1 MKIFT
6 NKSIWKKIAMVLVII
21 ILFQAFATNPAFAK
35 KESGGDVIEG
45 GGKLIGPIFSL
56 LVTMGDG
63 ILNILHSSIMKIDE
77 SLIEVDNEA
86 SWWDTLKTIIS
97 VIVTAACIIGA
108 IVLSGGIATIL
119 AWTAVV
125 QIVGST
131 LLGTNVM
138 VKLGEKV
145 GYSVMSMFDED
156 ALPSTLYLPA
166 YSYSP
171 EEIFKGNILLFNVN
185 FFREPIKIEA
195 SKKTVE
201 DGDQKGKEIIDHYY
215 YKNEKGEEVVT
226 SNQDSATILQST
238 VSSWYNAI
246 RNICLVLMLSV
257 LVYIGIRILLSTV
270 ASDKAKYQTML
281 KDWAVGLCLLFLMH
295 YIMAF
300 SVTLVEKL
308 TNIVDSSLEDN
319 KYMAVIPYTDEIKDS
334 LKELD
339 MEEKL
344 RVDKDDAKQGYAW
357 PSNLM
362 GYLRLKSQLNTH
374 GWQYVGE
381 AIMFLTLVGFT
392 ILFTF
397 TYFRRLLHMTFLTII
412 APLVALTYCIDKLND
427 GQAQGFNKWLKEYI
441 FNLLIQPIHLLLY
454 YILVTS
460 TFQLMGEN
468 IIYSMVALAFM
479 LPAEK
484 LLRSLFGFEKA
495 QTAPAIGPAGA
506 MMASSVLSSLLR
518 KPKGGGK
525 DKGGAGDDSSDPGKP
540 PRTEDNNPIE
550 AFPDEG
556 NDTEDTPRLEE
567 ENGDT
572 DRDPALDRYREEGY
586 EQNEEGEYRNPYT
599 GEYDPTYDPHD
610 DESYSQVEGGDTGEE
625 EPENLPPRTRERIDE
640 PEDDNDEDEEDDDE
654 LSRFGRMRRAAGR
667 YTHAYGAVAKSMAR
681 KAPKAIAKK
690 GIRMAAGI
698 GTGALAAGAAG
709 SIAMM
714 TGDGS
719 NVAKST
725 AAAALGGY
733 AIGSGTAQKP
743 QMKSEYKEVY
753 DQAYNSKEY
762 KDDAMNTYVSKYMKD
777 PKNRAYFEESLGNKE
792 EAKQMMKKGGEVE
805 QYLRNGITD
814 RKEMK
819 ALHKLQKE
827 NVVTDTKQ
835 AIAVAQLGKM
845 VDSDTNKMKQE
856 DRAQWQARFEGMAE
870 KSGVKNKK
878 TFAEKRLAEVDKY
891 YKFKN
896 S

>member
-6 NKSIWKKIAMVLVII
+6 NKSIWKKIAIVLVII
-21 ILFQAFATNPAFAK
+21 ILFQACATNPAFAK

-63 ILNILHSSIMKIDE
+63 ILNVLHSSIMKIDA
-77 SLIEVDNEA
+77 SLIEVDNQA

-108 IVLSGGIATIL
+108 IMLSGGVALLLGGIAAVEIL
-119 AWTAVV
+119 GA
-125 QIVGST
+125 T
-131 LLGTNVM
+131 LLGTNIM
-138 VKLGEKV
+138 VNLGDSI
-145 GYSVMSMFDED
+145 GYSVMSMFDEE

-195 SKKTVE
+195 KKE
-201 DGDQKGKEIIDHYY
+201 AIKDGDQAGEEIIDYYY

-226 SNQDSATILQST
+226 SNQDSATILQGT

-270 ASDKAKYQTML
+270 ASDKAKYRTML

-308 TNIVDSSLEDN
+308 TNVVDSSLEDN
-319 KYMAVIPYTDEIKDS
+319 KYIAVIPYTDEIEDS
-334 LKELD
+334 LEELG
-339 MEEKL
+339 MEEDL
-344 RVDKDDAKQGYAW
+344 RVDNNDKKQGYAW

-362 GYLRLKSQLNTH
+362 GYLRLKAQLNTH
-374 GWQYVGE
+374 GWQYIGE
-381 AIMFLTLVGFT
+381 AIMFITLVGFT

-397 TYFRRLLHMTFLTII
+397 TYFKRLLHMTFLTII

-468 IIYSMVALAFM
+468 IIYSIVALGFM

-484 LLRSLFGFEKA
+484 VLRSLFGFEKA

-506 MMASSVLSSLLR
+506 MMASSVLSGLLR
-518 KPKGGGK
+518 KPKSGGK
-525 DKGGAGDDSSDPGKP
+525 DKGGSGDDSSDPGKP
-540 PRTEDNNPIE
+540 PRTEDSNPVD

-556 NDTEDTPRLEE
+556 DDTEDTPRLEAGNE
-567 ENGDT
+567 E
-572 DRDPALDRYREEGY
+572 PILDQYQAEGY
-586 EQNEEGEYRNPYT
+586 DQNENGEYRNPYT
-599 GEYDPTYDPHD
+599 GEYDPTYDPHND
-610 DESYSQVEGGDTGEE
+610 LLYSQGEGNTEGGEQED
-625 EPENLPPRTRERIDE
+625 LPPVTRETIDN
-640 PEDDNDEDEEDDDE
+640 PEDDSEEEKDETPSR
-654 LSRFGRMRRAAGR
+654 LSKIKTAGGRRL
-667 YTHAYGAVAKSMAR
+667 HATGAVITSMAR
-681 KAPKAIAKK
+681 KAPKAIGKK
-690 GIRMAAGI
+690 TIRMATGI
-698 GTGALAAGAAG
+698 GTGALAAGTAG
-709 SIAMM
+709 AIAMM
-714 TGDGS
+714 TGDGQ

-733 AIGSGTAQKP
+733 ALGSGMPQKP
-743 QMKSEYKEVY
+743 HMKTEYKEAY
-753 DQAYNSKEY
+753 DQAYNNKNYKEE
-762 KDDAMNTYVSKYMKD
+762 AMNDYVSKYMKD
-777 PKNRAYFEESLGNKE
+777 PKNRTYFEEALGDKK
-792 EAKQMMKKGGEVE
+792 EAKNMMKKGGEVE

-827 NVVTDTKQ
+827 GVVKDTKQ
-835 AIAVAQLGKM
+835 AIAVAQLGEM
-845 VDSDTNKMKQE
+845 VGSDTRKMKQE
-856 DRAQWQARFEGMAE
+856 DRDQWQARFEGMAQQ
-870 KSGVKNKK
+870 SGVKNKK
-878 TFAEKRLAEVDKY
+878 TFAEKRLAEIDTFNKY
-891 YKFKN
+891 KN

>member
-35 KESGGDVIEG
+35 ASGGDVIEG

-86 SWWDTLKTIIS
+86 PWWDTLKTIIS

-108 IVLSGGIATIL
+108 IFLTGGIATIL

-125 QIVGST
+125 QVVGAT

-138 VKLGEKV
+138 VNLGESI
-145 GYSVMSMFDED
+145 GYSVMTMFNEE

-195 SKKTVE
+195 HKKAVE
-201 DGDQKGKEIIDHYY
+201 EGDQEGKEIVDYYY
-215 YKNEKGEEVVT
+215 YKNDKGEEVVT
-226 SNQDSATILQST
+226 SNQDSATILQGT

-308 TNIVDSSLEDN
+308 TNVVDSSLEDN
-319 KYMAVIPYTDEIKDS
+319 KYMSVIPYTDEIKDN
-334 LKELD
+334 LEELG
-339 MEEKL
+339 MEESL
-344 RVDKDDAKQGYAW
+344 RVDADKPEEGYAW

-362 GYLRLKSQLNTH
+362 GYLRLKLQMNTH
-374 GWQYVGE
+374 GWQYIGE
-381 AIMFLTLVGFT
+381 AIMFVTLVGFT
-392 ILFTF
+392 VLFTF
-397 TYFRRLLHMTFLTII
+397 TYFRRLLHMVFLTII

-460 TFQLMGEN
+460 TFELMGEN

-506 MMASSVLSSLLR
+506 MMASSVLSSMLR

-525 DKGGAGDDSSDPGKP
+525 DRIGSGADSSDPGKP
-540 PRTEDNNPIE
+540 PRTEDSNPID
-550 AFPDEG
+550 AFSEERE
-556 NDTEDTPRLEE
+556 NTENTPRLE
-567 ENGDT
+567 
-572 DRDPALDRYREEGY
+572 
-586 EQNEEGEYRNPYT
+586 
-599 GEYDPTYDPHD
+599 
-610 DESYSQVEGGDTGEE
+610 GG
-625 EPENLPPRTRERIDE
+625 
-640 PEDDNDEDEEDDDE
+640 DNDENMTEQQQMLDAYDDQFGGQDWDAQERDAMAREAYKDDEGMKYSDDEYEQILRDSGYNEDEIRGIMGDKDTIDEEDSE
-654 LSRFGRMRRAAGR
+654 TEEEKKGKPTRFLGRRG
-667 YTHAYGAVAKSMAR
+667 HAIAAVAKTAGR
-681 KAPKAIAKK
+681 NAPKAIGKK
-690 GIRMAAGI
+690 AIRMATGI
-698 GTGALAAGAAG
+698 GAGALAAGTAA

-725 AAAALGGY
+725 VAAAMGGY
-733 AIGSGTAQKP
+733 ALTSGAGSGRPKL
-743 QMKSEYKEVY
+743 KSEYQEAY
-753 DQAYNSKEY
+753 DQAYNSKDY
-762 KDDAMNTYVSKYMKD
+762 KGDATNDYVSKYMKD
-777 PKNRAYFEESLGNKE
+777 PKNRTYFEEALGDKNEVKE
-792 EAKQMMKKGGEVE
+792 MMKSGGEIE

-814 RKEMK
+814 KKEMK

-827 NVVTDTKQ
+827 NVVKDTKQ
-835 AIAVAQLGKM
+835 AIAVSQLGKM
-845 VDSDTNKMKQE
+845 VGSDTRNMKKKDRE
-856 DRAQWQARFEGMAE
+856 DWEARFAEMAGQSGIKDKEG
-870 KSGVKNKK
+870 
-878 TFAEKRLAEVDKY
+878 FAKKRLTEIDTY
-891 YKFKN
+891 NKFKN

>member
-6 NKSIWKKIAMVLVII
+6 NKSIWKKIAMVLVFI

-35 KESGGDVIEG
+35 ASGGDVIEG

-97 VIVTAACIIGA
+97 VIITAACIIGA

-125 QIVGST
+125 QIVGAT

-138 VKLGEKV
+138 VNLGESV
-145 GYSVMSMFDED
+145 GYSVMSMFDEE

-195 SKKTVE
+195 HKKAVE
-201 DGDQKGKEIIDHYY
+201 EGDQKGEEIVDYYY
-215 YKNEKGEEVVT
+215 YKNDKGEEVVT

-300 SVTLVEKL
+300 SVTLVERL
-308 TNIVDSSLEDN
+308 TNVVDSSLEDN
-319 KYMAVIPYTDEIKDS
+319 KYIAVIPYTDEIKDS
-334 LKELD
+334 LEELG

-344 RVDKDDAKQGYAW
+344 RVDANDAKEGYGW

-362 GYLRLKSQLNTH
+362 GYLRLKAQLNTH

-381 AIMFLTLVGFT
+381 AIMFLTLAGFT
-392 ILFTF
+392 VLFTF

-468 IIYSMVALAFM
+468 IIYSMVAIAFM

-506 MMASSVLSSLLR
+506 MMASSVLSSMLR

-525 DKGGAGDDSSDPGKP
+525 DKGGSGDDNSNPGKP
-540 PRTEDNNPIE
+540 PRTEDSNPID
-550 AFPDEG
+550 AFPEEG
-556 NDTEDTPRLEE
+556 ENTEDTPRLEDG
-567 ENGDT
+567 NV
-572 DRDPALDRYREEGY
+572 DPTLEQYQAEGY
-586 EQNEEGEYRNPYT
+586 DQNENGEYRNPYT

-610 DESYSQVEGGDTGEE
+610 DSLYSQGEGDAEGGEQED
-625 EPENLPPRTRERIDE
+625 LPPVTRETIDN
-640 PEDDNDEDEEDDDE
+640 PEDDSDDEEEDDDE

-681 KAPKAIAKK
+681 KAPKAIGKK
-690 GIRMAAGI
+690 TIRMAAGI
-698 GTGALAAGAAG
+698 GAGALAAGAAG

-725 AAAALGGY
+725 AAAAIGGY
-733 AIGSGTAQKP
+733 ALGSGTAQKP
-743 QMKSEYKEVY
+743 QMKSEYKEMY

-777 PKNRAYFEESLGNKE
+777 PKNRTYFEEALGDKE
-792 EAKQMMKKGGEVE
+792 EAREMMKKGGEIE

-814 RKEMK
+814 KKEMK

-827 NVVTDTKQ
+827 KVVTDTKQ

-845 VDSDTNKMKQE
+845 VDSDTTHMKKK
-856 DRAQWQARFEGMAE
+856 DRDEWTERFAEMAG
-870 KSGVKNKK
+870 KSGIRDKEG
-878 TFAEKRLAEVDKY
+878 FAKKRLEEIDKY
-891 YKFKN
+891 NKFKN
-896 S
+896 N